1 MPEPT
6 PGNTNTSG
14 GQPDGGRHRYVVSLT
29 DSKDGSPVGDPKPFA
44 LYHGLFEE
52 EIRPA
57 PSRWPGRYLCLPLRP
72 RRYGTWTRA
81 LHTTTTR
88 HPVKSYPHT
97 MARLSRHRRFHRRAS
112 RTRGCTEDGSG
123 GYVGIFIGMYTFEL
137 DSDDNIDCYVNVVS
151 FPMPAPYTYTG
162 RSGDETDLIEG
173 PEDLQRWADETFDAH
188 EIRWCEKS
196 EMTTMDPF

>member
-57 PSRWPGRYLCLPLRP
+57 PSRWPGRYLL
-72 RRYGTWTRA
+72 A
-81 LHTTTTR
+81 LTPEEVRDLDESVTHDDYETSCK
-88 HPVKSYPHT
+88 VLSSYDGEAVAPPEVSSAGVAHE
-97 MARLSRHRRFHRRAS
+97 
-112 RTRGCTEDGSG
+112 GCTEDGSG
-123 GYVGIFIGMYTFEL
+123 GYIGIFIGMYTFEL